1 MRLRLVD
8 KRVFLQLEKRSLLV
22 RQILEKALRKHH
34 AVRRRLPSH
43 SAAWFLNH
51 KRPSPLILLVPA
63 RPDADYGKGIEHP
76 R

>member
-8 KRVFLQLEKRSLLV
+8 KRVFLQLEKRSMLV

-34 AVRRRLPSH
+34 AVRPRLPSATACFEPRE
-43 SAAWFLNH
+43 SLTL
-51 KRPSPLILLVPA
+51 PLLLVPA
-63 RPDADYGKGIEHP
+63 RLDADCGKGIERP

>member
-34 AVRRRLPSH
+34 AVRRRLSWPLGCLIFESQASLTLH
-43 SAAWFLNH
+43 SAGT
-51 KRPSPLILLVPA
+51 RPSRRRLWK
-63 RPDADYGKGIEHP
+63 RN
-76 R
+76 